1 MATRVGINGFGRI
14 GRQVLRAVR
23 ERHKGAVEVVAVND
37 LTDTKTNAHL
47 FKYDSSYGIY
57 PGTVEAREDG
67 MAIDGDSVKVF
78 SERDPGA
85 IPWKSVG
92 VDLVVESTGIFTNA
106 QRASAHITGGGAR
119 KVIISAPATNEDI
132 TLVLGVNGDKY
143 DPKQHNVV
151 SNASCT
157 TNCVAPIA
165 KVLFQRL
172 GMTRALMSTIH
183 SYTNDQKIL
192 DQTHSDIRRAR
203 SAAVSIIPT
212 STGAARAVALVM
224 PELVGKIH
232 GLAYRVPTPTVSVVD
247 LVADVDRD
255 LDMDEINDAFRAAAH
270 TDLKGILDV
279 CDEELVSVDF
289 KGNPYSSIV
298 DSPSTMV
305 VDKRLVKVLS
315 WYDNEWGYS
324 CRVADLTAFMAERG
338 F

>member
-1 MATRVGINGFGRI
+1 
-14 GRQVLRAVR
+14 
-23 ERHKGAVEVVAVND
+23 VVAVND

-165 KVLFQRL
+165 KVLYQRL

-247 LVADVDRD
+247 LVADCDRD
-255 LDMDEINDAFRAAAH
+255 LDIDAINDAFRDAAR

-279 CDEELVSVDF
+279 CEEELVSVDF

-298 DSPSTMV
+298 DAPSTMV
-305 VDKRLVKVLS
+305 VDKRMVKVLS